1 MDNTAYLSNNVP
13 FDYKGLLYVLSLKI
27 SNNLKIHIIVTAKWL
42 NANITFI
49 HFLKCKS

>member
-13 FDYKGLLYVLSLKI
+13 FDYEGLLYVLSLKI
-27 SNNLKIHIIVTAKWL
+27 SNKIHIIVTAKWL

>member
-27 SNNLKIHIIVTAKWL
+27 SHIIVTAKWL
-42 NANITFI
+42 NANITFN